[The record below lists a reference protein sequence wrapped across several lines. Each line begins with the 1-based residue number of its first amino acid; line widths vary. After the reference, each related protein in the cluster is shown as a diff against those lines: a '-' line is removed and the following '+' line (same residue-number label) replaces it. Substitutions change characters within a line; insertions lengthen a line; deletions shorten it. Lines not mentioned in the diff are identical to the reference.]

1 MVGALRH
8 DALFYCLSALQRFAG
23 MTKEALSP
31 VVLEMATLGQ
41 SGLKVNDPEPQ
52 YHLRL
57 VPGDF
62 SGLQIVCM
70 MHVGL
75 KQLDPSMDA
84 GMDLDRE
91 YEAAHSLFARN
102 NPPCPGG
109 VAHRHRPYRP
119 RAAQPSGAQDSAASR
134 SAQGSPRWMATKA

>member
-1 MVGALRH
+1 M
-8 DALFYCLSALQRFAG
+8 S
-23 MTKEALSP
+23 KEALSP
-31 VVLEMATLGQ
+31 IVLEMATLGQ

-52 YHLRL
+52 YRLRL
-57 VPGDF
+57 IPGDF

-91 YEAAHSLFARN
+91 YEAALSLFARN
-102 NPPCPGG
+102 NPP
-109 VAHRHRPYRP
+109 
-119 RAAQPSGAQDSAASR
+119 
-134 SAQGSPRWMATKA
+134 